1 MRVTNMIVERNFLYN
16 ISRCE
21 ERLLKYQDQASSG
34 CAILRPQ
41 DDPVG
46 TSRTISLRHLIF
58 QNEQYSMNL
67 YKARN
72 WLEET
77 EQALEEITSLLIRT
91 EELASS
97 GITGTSPTG
106 ARLAI
111 AEEIYQ
117 INEEIQTIRDRTTN
131 GRSLLC
137 GTLPVWKLG
146 TGVEITATDQ
156 TELLDKILEQLG
168 GLEDGLRN
176 GDVAA
181 MTSSAQEL
189 TDCLDNVLAQR
200 SGNGACLRR
209 LDMLEAK
216 AISLDIEYRKSLSNV
231 EDVDLTKLLVQL
243 KSAEAAYEAALGV
256 GARLI
261 QPTLL
266 DHLR

>member
-131 GRSLLC
+131 GRSCYVVRCLF
-137 GTLPVWKLG
+137 GNWEQVWKLQRQ
-146 TGVEITATDQ
+146 IKL
-156 TELLDKILEQLG
+156 EL
-168 GLEDGLRN
+168 
-176 GDVAA
+176 
-181 MTSSAQEL
+181 
-189 TDCLDNVLAQR
+189 
-200 SGNGACLRR
+200 
-209 LDMLEAK
+209 
-216 AISLDIEYRKSLSNV
+216 
-231 EDVDLTKLLVQL
+231 
-243 KSAEAAYEAALGV
+243 
-256 GARLI
+256 
-261 QPTLL
+261 
-266 DHLR
+266 